1 MLEILNSER
10 HRRVSSTLHK
20 CKVEYSL
27 LNLTKQGAIMRYV
40 AAVILGVFL
49 AQRHKAHIE
58 TLQYGKYLGVFVGG
72 GTLSF
77 VDSIALRSNMKSY
90 LKSLI
95 FAIIIDIFVYFM
107 EIGKSK
113 RRD

>member
-72 GTLSF
+72 GTLKLCRFYCVKKQYEKLS
-77 VDSIALRSNMKSY
+77 
-90 LKSLI
+90 
-95 FAIIIDIFVYFM
+95 
-107 EIGKSK
+107 
-113 RRD
+113 